1 MAPRRPA
8 SLGKLRDELADAV
21 NYLDVR
27 LFPVPVFSVLGMSD
41 SARFAYI
48 GHRPYTRASGKAD
61 EVLTFVVHPLIH
73 ADDHVGPGQARRSQ
87 LVAITSLSKF
97 PDTILRKKLKCFSV
111 RGQVSGPLHCCRG
124 PARYS
129 PQVLELE

>member
-1 MAPRRPA
+1 M
-8 SLGKLRDELADAV
+8 G
-21 NYLDVR
+21 
-27 LFPVPVFSVLGMSD
+27 D

-61 EVLTFVVHPLIH
+61 EAATFVVHPLIH
-73 ADDHVGPGQARRSQ
+73 ADDDVGPGQARRSQ
-87 LVAITSLSKF
+87 LVAIIKLGKF
-97 PDTILRKKLKCFSV
+97 PDAILRKKLKCFSI
-111 RGQVSGPLHCCRG
+111 RSQVSSPIHYGRG